1 MCEADERNQRAVY
14 ELRGMCQAWTLD
26 IPRIIQLLT
35 GDNCQ
40 HDEPTGSIFLPE
52 NKGET

>member
-35 GDNCQ
+35 GEPCQ
-40 HDEPTGSIFLPE
+40 HDNEPTGSILLP
-52 NKGET
+52 KGET